1 MGDICFHS
9 RNFDMDWDVIR
20 RILQLALFKCY
31 LFSIFLPILLDL
43 GNLLIFQ
50 QTMCTESI
58 LGNQEVSELYTNQS
72 NLLY

>member
-9 RNFDMDWDVIR
+9 RNFDRDWDVIR
-20 RILQLALFKCY
+20 RISQLALFKCY

-58 LGNQEVSELYTNQS
+58 LGNQEVSEL
-72 NLLY
+72 